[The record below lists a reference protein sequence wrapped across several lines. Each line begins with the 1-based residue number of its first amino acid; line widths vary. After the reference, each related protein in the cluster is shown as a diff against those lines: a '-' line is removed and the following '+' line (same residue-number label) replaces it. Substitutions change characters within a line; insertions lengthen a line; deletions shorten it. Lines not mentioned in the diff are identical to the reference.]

1 MCMCAKSLQPCVT
14 LSDPMDCSTPGS
26 SAHGMLQAK
35 NWRVC
40 ILGGGKCPPPRDFP
54 DPGIKPV
61 SLTSPALGGG
71 FFTTSDTW
79 EAHVYLSDQISRSV
93 VSDSLRPHE
102 SQHARPPCPSP
113 TPGVHSDSRP
123 SSQWFHPAGPILVSL
138 NGMLCPYCPLGCWS
152 DIS

>member
-1 MCMCAKSLQPCVT
+1 MCAKSLQPCVT

-61 SLTSPALGGG
+61 SLTSPALAGG
-71 FFTTSDTW
+71 FFITSATW
-79 EAHVYLSDQISRSV
+79 EAPDLS
-93 VSDSLRPHE
+93 
-102 SQHARPPCPSP
+102 
-113 TPGVHSDSRP
+113 
-123 SSQWFHPAGPILVSL
+123 
-138 NGMLCPYCPLGCWS
+138 
-152 DIS
+152 